1 MSSCVPTLRGIIK
14 KARNSGYDLRT
25 SLFEF
30 LDNALDAGST
40 MIRVAIREKND
51 HGVPRISRIL
61 ISDNNEA
68 GIARDRLQQI
78 FSWTYDRERS
88 AQNDIGEYG
97 TGFKCAAV
105 NMGNKL
111 VLLTR
116 DGETGVCW
124 RAVADWDRMEDKDRF
139 YPDVTE
145 IFSSDYREDHPFET
159 GSTFVMESLRN
170 EFFFQSREGVS
181 LVTRLHADI
190 RYHYRYYLSARPET
204 TFEVT
209 DGTRTFVLTD
219 GTDTRLFAAPEELTL
234 EDKVLAYKDQ
244 AGFMNYFFQR
254 RGSSVLEWVEFV
266 EKRKNGNSHLRVSE
280 VSPRCLASM
289 RPVDT
294 LVFRSVAYED
304 ASVPRDDQ
312 TPSYG
317 TIDIV
322 ENHRVMGR
330 DMTFR
335 RPRHDD
341 LAAFIKHE
349 VFCSSKRLNP
359 VLGIQFNKR
368 SVPVENDLRYTL
380 EYLQTAHEREL
391 VRLLHHHPKKEEL
404 GGVVLI
410 VEEAAPPPIVAEP
423 PVVEKTRAVS
433 VEDRRKN
440 FTLETKLQI
449 LKKQVCRDQD
459 LDFLLRD
466 DVLPFDYDHK
476 SRRTD
481 NSVENGQALSVI
493 SHALKTRRPETYQK
507 ILNNRE
513 DYLIDLLNCITS
525 SRFFLDMYTTG
536 KIRVLPPE
544 MSSLQSGIFA
554 KKI

>member
-1 MSSCVPTLRGIIK
+1 VF
-14 KARNSGYDLRT
+14 AVDQN
-25 SLFEF
+25 
-30 LDNALDAGST
+30 
-40 MIRVAIREKND
+40 EK
-51 HGVPRISRIL
+51 
-61 ISDNNEA
+61 
-68 GIARDRLQQI
+68 
-78 FSWTYDRERS
+78 
-88 AQNDIGEYG
+88 
-97 TGFKCAAV
+97 
-105 NMGNKL
+105 
-111 VLLTR
+111 
-116 DGETGVCW
+116 
-124 RAVADWDRMEDKDRF
+124 
-139 YPDVTE
+139 
-145 IFSSDYREDHPFET
+145 
-159 GSTFVMESLRN
+159 
-170 EFFFQSREGVS
+170 
-181 LVTRLHADI
+181 
-190 RYHYRYYLSARPET
+190 
-204 TFEVT
+204 
-209 DGTRTFVLTD
+209 
-219 GTDTRLFAAPEELTL
+219 LFAAPDDLTL

-294 LVFRSVAYED
+294 LLFRSVAYED
-304 ASVPRDDQ
+304 ASVPREEQ
-312 TPSYG
+312 APSYG
-317 TIDIV
+317 TIDII

-391 VRLLHHHPKKEEL
+391 VRVLHHQRQKA
-404 GGVVLI
+404 VV
-410 VEEAAPPPIVAEP
+410 EAPPIPVAPPPPPLPAIETPPPPLPAVETPPP
-423 PVVEKTRAVS
+423 PVRLAV

-493 SHALKTRRPETYQK
+493 SHALKTRKPDLYQK
-507 ILNNRE
+507 ILKNKE

-525 SRFFLDMYTTG
+525 SRFFLDVYTTG
-536 KIRVLPPE
+536 RIRVLPPE
-544 MSSLQSGIFA
+544 MLSLQSGIFS
-554 KKI
+554 KRPHN